1 MRLTSLS
8 RLALTLLLAPA
19 CHLALGADNAPS
31 VESFFKDPVTRSAT
45 LSPQGHY
52 VALVTRMA
60 DGKQVLAVRD
70 TSDLK
75 SVTVPLTAPD
85 DNKIVALH
93 WINEQRIGFT
103 LKNYRIEFESNQD
116 EFAVDRDGSNLVHLI
131 SGNFKHHQDKL
142 GTNIKDKVLTSDY
155 AFVSTTHD
163 GSDDIIVSRYMWNN
177 IDPYPDSSRL
187 YRLNTRRQTLTDLL
201 PAGQPAHA
209 LRWITDADASPRIA
223 IAHAEGHC
231 IDYYRAPGSA
241 DWKEIANAD
250 CNKRLYTPLFFDGAG
265 TLYVTAA
272 YKGYSALF
280 RYNVETQTR
289 DKEPMLTVPGF
300 DYHGAPLFDTSSR
313 KLLGIRLDSDAVATV
328 WFDARFKALQKK
340 IDALLPQT
348 NNAISCAADCLNAPA
363 VLVTSASDRQPTE
376 YFIYTL
382 ANGAIVGLGGSNPD
396 IKPAQMGLRD
406 FYHYTA
412 RDGLSIPVY
421 VTTPP
426 GKAGTA
432 WPTVVL
438 VHGGPSVRGGSWEW
452 SAEAQFLAS
461 RGYLVVEPEFRGS
474 AGFGFRHFQAGWR
487 QWGQGMQTDLADAAQ
502 WAVQKG
508 WADPKRIGIMGGSYG
523 GYATLMGLI
532 ENPEIFRC
540 GVEWA
545 GVTDL
550 NLMFNTSWD
559 DASEELLQ
567 YGMRT
572 IIGDPDKDADM
583 FQRYSPLP
591 NAARLTQPLL
601 MAHGAQDRRVPTV
614 HASKFLSAVRN
625 TNAHVESL
633 IYADEAHS
641 WRHEED
647 SIDFWKHVDAF
658 LDQNLKRAQ

>member
-201 PAGQPAHA
+201 PPGQPAHA

-438 VHGGPSVRGGSWEW
+438 VHGPERARRLVGVERRGAVPGV
-452 SAEAQFLAS
+452 ARLPGGRARIPRQRRLRLQALPGRLAAMGTRHADRPGR
-461 RGYLVVEPEFRGS
+461 RGAMGGAKRLGRSQAHRHHGRQLRRLCDLDGAHRKPRDLPLRRRMGRRDRPEFDVQHQLGRCVGR
-474 AGFGFRHFQAGWR
+474 AAPIRHAHDHR
-487 QWGQGMQTDLADAAQ
+487 RPGQGRRHVPALFTAAQ
-502 WAVQKG
+502 RRQIDATA
-508 WADPKRIGIMGGSYG
+508 ADGAWRPGPPRADRPRHQIPVGGARHQPACRI
-523 GYATLMGLI
+523 AGL
-532 ENPEIFRC
+532 R
-540 GVEWA
+540 
-545 GVTDL
+545 
-550 NLMFNTSWD
+550 
-559 DASEELLQ
+559 
-567 YGMRT
+567 R
-572 IIGDPDKDADM
+572 
-583 FQRYSPLP
+583 R
-591 NAARLTQPLL
+591 
-601 MAHGAQDRRVPTV
+601 GA
-614 HASKFLSAVRN
+614 
-625 TNAHVESL
+625 
-633 IYADEAHS
+633 
-641 WRHEED
+641 
-647 SIDFWKHVDAF
+647 
-658 LDQNLKRAQ
+658 